1 MQKVKR
7 FFIEIKT
14 ELFKVSWPS
23 RDEISGST
31 LIVLTVSIIMAI
43 FVGLI
48 DLIFANIV
56 TGIIR

>member
-1 MQKVKR
+1 MQKIKK
-7 FFIEIKT
+7 FFIEMKT
-14 ELFKVSWPS
+14 ELFKVSWPA

-31 LIVLTVSIIMAI
+31 LVVLTASIIMAI

-56 TGIIR
+56 KGIIR